1 MSLKQAYAVIEA
13 VNKSNVAIAKA
24 SKKAQKDK

>member
-1 MSLKQAYAVIEA
+1 MSLSQAYAVLDAI
-13 VNKSNVAIAKA
+13 NKSNDAIAKA